1 MDYKI
6 WSSVVFFCT
15 NSVIDNRGRPKTTS
29 KYLQNGESRSNGN
42 RKKNDSYEH
51 APEGLLSKK
60 YRQIFE
66 SPEYQKK
73 QEQNFYPF
81 SFYLMSNQSVIPP
94 ISNGAGN
101 EIDLVKTPTVWEP
114 ENDKKI
120 DMIESRHKETPQQM
134 VFTQKSFSEDIKGDQ
149 ERTKSDQQ
157 LFHSNQ
163 LLDHNLFNQPPIE
176 LKSGHSSKRELVSNH
191 ASSINPE
198 QFWKE
203 VEPINATANEHLEPL
218 SSSLKELGPI
228 HTSRKELDPIRSSY
242 GAIYPFDSSSRI
254 TTSTNITLLKPLV
267 YQQEIERQHRIA
279 TLVAETHLQSRIA
292 AIPIA
297 LEPLKVHMRPAGIK
311 SGVESRKRNFQHRY
325 NNRSTLQG

>member
-1 MDYKI
+1 MDYRI
-6 WSSVVFFCT
+6 WSSVAFFSI
-15 NSVIDNRGRPKTTS
+15 NSVIDHRGRPKTTS
-29 KYLQNGESRSNGN
+29 KYLQNGESQSNGN
-42 RKKNDSYEH
+42 RRKNDSYEH
-51 APEGLLSKK
+51 GLLSKK

-73 QEQNFYPF
+73 QEQEQNIYPF

-101 EIDLVKTPTVWEP
+101 DIDLVITPTVWEP

-120 DMIESRHKETPQQM
+120 DMIESRHKETPQQIIL
-134 VFTQKSFSEDIKGDQ
+134 TQKPFSEDIKSDQ

-157 LFHSNQ
+157 FIHSDQ
-163 LLDHNLFNQPPIE
+163 LSDHNLFNQPPIE
-176 LKSGHSSKRELVSNH
+176 LKSGHSSKRELESDH

-203 VEPINATANEHLEPL
+203 VEPINAAANEQLEPL
-218 SSSLKELGPI
+218 NSSLKELRPI
-228 HTSRKELDPIRSSY
+228 HTSRKELDPIRNSY
-242 GAIYPFDSSSRI
+242 GAMYPFDSSSRI

-267 YQQEIERQHRIA
+267 YQQEVERQHRIA

-325 NNRSTLQG
+325 NNRSTLHG